1 MKKLSDFSIG
11 EKGVVLAPSA
21 AKAKS
26 DAVCSI
32 WA

>member
-11 EKGVVLAPSA
+11 EKGVVAPSA